1 MNELF
6 GARDLSAYQANL
18 EGFTNAVT
26 REATDQAKLNK
37 KVDEYNS
44 ELTGVTD
51 PIGLVVGGKPI
62 ESLVKKGL
70 KKTLGKT
77 VEAISDARQKAVNER
92 GIGDLEELVEQKKGL
107 DLSGRTQQP
116 RPPAEGA
123 GDPAEPAPTS
133 ASEAGQPVERAPAES
148 GEPEPT
154 LGEAAKDPEVF
165 ADAVEQYQPELHS
178 GGPEAVEAYR
188 GQVNTNPVL
197 QEAHDLPISK
207 INGADAAK
215 AASSDAA
222 QEPAIAGEA
231 GEAAAQD
238 GTDTLGQDIA
248 DQGGRQIAKA
258 IGKGSGKTAAEIA
271 AEAGEAGTESALEGA
286 GVAADAA
293 AGAEGGFNP
302 VADVVAG
309 AIGLATLLGGIFGE
323 KKAKEAQAPQFIVS
337 SQFGT

>member
-37 KVDEYNS
+37 SVDDYNG
-44 ELTGVTD
+44 ELTGITD
-51 PIGLVVGGKPI
+51 PVGLIVGGKPI
-62 ESLVKKGL
+62 ETLVKKGL

-77 VEAISDARQKAVNER
+77 IDAIGDRVQQAVNER
-92 GIGDLEELVEQKKGL
+92 GIGDLKEIVRNKGGGY
-107 DLSGRTQQP
+107 DLAGRTKTP
-116 RPPAEGA
+116 RPTTQGE
-123 GDPAEPAPTS
+123 GDPDAPAPTS
-133 ASEAGQPVERAPAES
+133 ASEAGSSVERPPAPS

-165 ADAVEQYQPELHS
+165 ANAIEKYQPELHS
-178 GGPEAVEAYR
+178 SGPDTVEMFR

-207 INGADAAK
+207 LGAPETSK
-215 AASSDAA
+215 AVTSDGATESPLSSG
-222 QEPAIAGEA
+222 AGATVE
-231 GEAAAQD
+231 ED
-238 GTDTLGQDIA
+238 GTDALGQQIA
-248 DQGGRQIAKA
+248 DQGGKLVAKLA
-258 IGKGSGKTAAEIA
+258 SKVVGKEGAQVGTDAVLDGVGAAADIA
-271 AEAGEAGTESALEGA
+271 AGS
-286 GVAADAA
+286 
-293 AGAEGGFNP
+293 EGGLNP

-323 KKAKEAQAPQFIVS
+323 RKAKEAAAPQFIVS